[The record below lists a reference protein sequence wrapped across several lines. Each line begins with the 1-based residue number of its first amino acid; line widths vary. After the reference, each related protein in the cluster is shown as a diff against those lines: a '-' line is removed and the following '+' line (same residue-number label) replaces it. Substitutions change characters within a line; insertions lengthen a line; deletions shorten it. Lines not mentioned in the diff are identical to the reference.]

1 MLRYK
6 LRTLLILLAVGPP
19 SAAGVYSVRSYL
31 LSIGAQRAMLPLL
44 VTLSVA
50 RLLILTVR
58 MRPETSVG
66 IVFQRVTTLALMLLT
81 LLSALETLIRVPT
94 L

>member
-1 MLRYK
+1 
-6 LRTLLILLAVGPP
+6 
-19 SAAGVYSVRSYL
+19 VYFVSSYL

-50 RLLILTVR
+50 GLLIFTVR

-66 IVFQRVTTLALMLLT
+66 IVFQQVTMLALMLIT
-81 LLSALETLIRVPT
+81 LLSALETLIRVRT